1 MRRRGFVGRKP
12 LSLRPESAVLEA
24 EVDPEENATTYF
36 FEYGATEAYGTRL
49 PLLGESAGSGV
60 SCVKV
65 SDAVVGLVEGQ
76 SYYFRVVAENGGKTA
91 AVAGSADEFRTPV
104 DWQMGGREVEAGE
117 PLRSAGTLLLEAP
130 VYGTVRAECSVDEV
144 GEAEAD
150 GAGTVTSV
158 TGAKGEKAISCGLV
172 KKGECFSST
181 GEVEAVGLPW
191 RTELVDVP
199 VKNAAG
205 DVERYEVRDRFYS
218 GSGGSIGWMVKCKT
232 GEVTHSDVCTGEFS
246 GNLENVSA
254 GVPVELDAASPRLT
268 CEYKDPG
275 AVTGVLVFSSGVEG
289 ELLSV
294 SGALAG
300 PQRPVVVTGEADAS
314 AGEARLTGTVAAR
327 GAATSYWFE
336 YGQTTGYGMRVPVSS
351 GSAGE
356 GRLPVEV
363 SQLVSGLSV
372 DTLYHYRLVASD
384 GGGVSYGEDKTV
396 TPGDPAGWRVNGK
409 TESSAVTAAG
419 TLVVEASIDG
429 SVTAECAVSE
439 SGKVP
444 WFGLY
449 KYGEIATVTA
459 PKGETVVPCTVI
471 KKSLWCLGSS
481 AKLEAEGLPWKTE
494 LEDVPIKNAAGE
506 VVRYELRDRVVSLDA
521 GWTLKCT
528 QGETVHTATCLG
540 EMSGNMENV
549 PAGEVA
555 VEFDAKAARLN
566 CGEEKENGSQ
576 AGYLVLSGEKDSLLS
591 VAGAPEGPLP
601 PVVVT
606 GEADASAG
614 EARLTG
620 TVAARGA
627 ATSYWFEY
635 GQTTGYG
642 VRVPVSSGSAGEGRL
657 PVEVSQLVSGLSVD
671 TLYHYRLVA
680 SDGGGVSYGEDKTVT
695 PGDPA
700 GWRVNGKTES
710 SAVTAAG
717 TLVVEASIDGS
728 VTAEC
733 AVSESGKV
741 PWFGLYKYGEIATV
755 TAPKGETVVP
765 CTVIKKSLWCLGS
778 SAKLEAEGLP
788 WKTELED
795 VPIKNAAGEV
805 VRYELRDRVVSLG
818 AGWTL
823 KCTQGETVHTATCL
837 GEMSGNMEN
846 VPAGEVAVEFD
857 AKAARLNCGEEKEN
871 GSQAG
876 YLVLSGEKD
885 SLLSVAGAP
894 EGPLP
899 PVVVT
904 REATETTASEARLTG
919 TVAAR
924 GAATSYWF
932 EYGQTTGY
940 GVRVPVSSG
949 SAGEARLP
957 VEVSQSVS
965 GLEVGVLYHYRLV
978 ASNSGGIS
986 YGEDKTV
993 TPGDPSRW
1001 HLGSEQKPSALDGAG
1016 TLLIEAP
1023 AYGKVRAECAVAM
1036 TGETPILGALYQY
1049 GTITAVTGAKGEK
1062 AIPCSLAKKGGC
1074 LSSTGELEA
1083 VGLPWRTELMD
1094 VPVKNAAGEV
1104 ARYEVRDRFY
1114 SSDGENDAGW
1124 TLACKNGETT
1134 HATTCA
1140 GEFSGNLENTP
1151 AGVPVELDDS
1161 SPPLSCSS
1169 GEEPAVLA
1177 GAIVFSSGQEGEQ
1190 LNVTGAPTGP
1200 QKPAVATG
1208 EAQETTSTTSKLT
1221 GTIATRAAATSYHF
1235 QYGPTIKYGSSIPG
1249 EGKEASAGESRTP
1262 LEVSQTISA
1271 LQPRTL
1277 YHYRLVA
1284 TNSAGTTYGTDKTL
1298 ITEHPAQWQIN
1309 AKTIIDAPIQGEGT
1323 LTIHDS
1329 GLDLTAECALQNTG
1343 YVKDSSG
1350 EIETLTGSKG
1360 ETSIDCHPTSS
1371 GWCATTQIEITG
1383 TQLPWNTE
1391 LIDQPTENSE
1401 GETHYEP
1408 RLRLQNTSWT
1418 IKCAYMGSTITDTC
1432 TGQPTAHTENTP
1444 TATLIDFETNTPTLT
1459 CTGSTISTGTI
1470 QGTLTLKSTETGKT
1484 LNIYGA
1490 PGP

>member
-1 MRRRGFVGRKP
+1 MTPGTTYHFRLRAWNGESGGEDYSGDATFTTEVAPPLVGAQTVNVGATTAKLAAQIEPEGFETKYHFEYGREAGKYTAATTEETLKEKGTGWESVRAEVSGLEVCQTYHFRVVATNQDGTVDESDQEFKTECLPPEVVTGVASELQPHSATVSGTVNPEGEAGSFQFEYGTSNKFGSLAPEVAGSAGEGRGAAPVSAGLTNLKQHAVYHYR
-12 LSLRPESAVLEA
+12 LSASNARGVSKGSEDTFETLYAPPRVCGEKAAESRPESAVLEA
-24 EVDPEENATTYF
+24 EVDPEENATSYY
-36 FEYGATEAYGTRL
+36 FEYGLTEAYGTRL

-130 VYGTVRAECSVDEV
+130 VYGTVRAECSVDEA

-150 GAGTVTSV
+150 GAGTITSV

-172 KKGECFSST
+172 NKGECFSST

-205 DVERYEVRDRFYS
+205 DVERYEVRDRFYN

-289 ELLSV
+289 EWLSV

-314 AGEARLTGTVAAR
+314 
-327 GAATSYWFE
+327 
-336 YGQTTGYGMRVPVSS
+336 
-351 GSAGE
+351 
-356 GRLPVEV
+356 
-363 SQLVSGLSV
+363 
-372 DTLYHYRLVASD
+372 
-384 GGGVSYGEDKTV
+384 
-396 TPGDPAGWRVNGK
+396 
-409 TESSAVTAAG
+409 
-419 TLVVEASIDG
+419 
-429 SVTAECAVSE
+429 
-439 SGKVP
+439 
-444 WFGLY
+444 
-449 KYGEIATVTA
+449 
-459 PKGETVVPCTVI
+459 
-471 KKSLWCLGSS
+471 
-481 AKLEAEGLPWKTE
+481 
-494 LEDVPIKNAAGE
+494 
-506 VVRYELRDRVVSLDA
+506 
-521 GWTLKCT
+521 
-528 QGETVHTATCLG
+528 
-540 EMSGNMENV
+540 
-549 PAGEVA
+549 
-555 VEFDAKAARLN
+555 
-566 CGEEKENGSQ
+566 
-576 AGYLVLSGEKDSLLS
+576 
-591 VAGAPEGPLP
+591 
-601 PVVVT
+601 
-606 GEADASAG
+606 
-614 EARLTG
+614 
-620 TVAARGA
+620 
-627 ATSYWFEY
+627 
-635 GQTTGYG
+635 
-642 VRVPVSSGSAGEGRL
+642 
-657 PVEVSQLVSGLSVD
+657 
-671 TLYHYRLVA
+671 
-680 SDGGGVSYGEDKTVT
+680 
-695 PGDPA
+695 
-700 GWRVNGKTES
+700 
-710 SAVTAAG
+710 
-717 TLVVEASIDGS
+717 
-728 VTAEC
+728 
-733 AVSESGKV
+733 
-741 PWFGLYKYGEIATV
+741 
-755 TAPKGETVVP
+755 
-765 CTVIKKSLWCLGS
+765 
-778 SAKLEAEGLP
+778 
-788 WKTELED
+788 
-795 VPIKNAAGEV
+795 
-805 VRYELRDRVVSLG
+805 
-818 AGWTL
+818 
-823 KCTQGETVHTATCL
+823 
-837 GEMSGNMEN
+837 
-846 VPAGEVAVEFD
+846 
-857 AKAARLNCGEEKEN
+857 
-871 GSQAG
+871 
-876 YLVLSGEKD
+876 
-885 SLLSVAGAP
+885 
-894 EGPLP
+894 
-899 PVVVT
+899 
-904 REATETTASEARLTG
+904 ASEARLTG

-1490 PGP
+1490 PGET